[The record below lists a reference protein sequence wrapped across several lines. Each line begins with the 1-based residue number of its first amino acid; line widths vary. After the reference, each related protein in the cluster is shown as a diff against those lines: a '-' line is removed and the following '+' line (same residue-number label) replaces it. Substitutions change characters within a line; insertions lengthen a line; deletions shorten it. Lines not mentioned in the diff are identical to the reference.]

1 MTAKTALKPNMIFLA
16 VFFALFAVVKIFGSI
31 FEITASILLVV
42 LFLAFIGL
50 WIQVLYRKKGF
61 LAVWIPTIV
70 LFLMGRPMAFLV
82 QGEAW
87 TYFGKGVS
95 FTYLLILFF
104 TLCGVGLALAAEK
117 RPLPRLRLPD
127 KLGQGIGKGKAWLCA
142 HSFRKE
148 ELRENR
154 LFRVVIALGYG
165 ITFGCYFVT
174 KIAEYI
180 NMQGKTYLDF
190 YLEDHIALPWIIT
203 FLASIGIYF
212 ACVQLALVTKKRW
225 VFAIIGLYFLSTVPT
240 LLIGQRNPFI
250 LALLFGAAVL
260 YLKNKECWHIK
271 VSKKTMIAMGCVAL
285 VLVLVLV
292 LMMSV
297 FAGSRNEQ
305 DTGGLNIF
313 GRVLTF
319 IEDQGFTYEMIGQTI
334 TNRDYLRRTD
344 NNCYT
349 FASILDYYIY
359 GEVGN
364 LLLGTEPIPAGN
376 NVVRARQSND
386 LAHKIS
392 YKALGENYLNGAGL
406 GTSYVME
413 TYIDFGLIGV
423 LLINLFY
430 GFLLI
435 KMGDWFGKELLIDTA
450 IIHLLLKVFFVGRDG
465 AIIPF
470 YGLFTLH
477 FIMVVAG
484 LVALRIMIKLLKK
497 EKGGNEK

>member
-1 MTAKTALKPNMIFLA
+1 MTAKFASKANIILLSIFA
-16 VFFALFAVVKIFGSI
+16 VLFAVAKIFDSI
-31 FEITASILLVV
+31 FEITAGVLLVF

-50 WIQVLYRKKGF
+50 WIYVLSQKKIF
-61 LAVWIPTIV
+61 LSVWIPTIV

-82 QGEAW
+82 QGEQW

-95 FTYLLILFF
+95 FIYLLILFF
-104 TLCGVGLALAAEK
+104 TLCGIGLAMLPEK
-117 RPLPRLRLPD
+117 RPLPCPALPD
-127 KLGQGIGKGKAWLCA
+127 KIRRPIGKVWKWIRA
-142 HSFRKE
+142 HSFNKE

-154 LFRVVIALGYG
+154 FFRVFIALGYA
-165 ITFGCYFVT
+165 ITFGSYFIT
-174 KIAEYI
+174 KIAEYV
-180 NMQGKTYLDF
+180 NMRGKTYLDF
-190 YLEDHIALPWIIT
+190 YLGDYIALPWIIT
-203 FLASIGIYF
+203 FLASLGIYF

-225 VFAIIGLYFLSTVPT
+225 VIVIVGLYFLSTIPT

-250 LALLFGAAVL
+250 LALIFGAAVL

-271 VSKKTMIAMGCVAL
+271 VSKKTMIALVCAAV

-313 GRVLTF
+313 DRVLTF

-334 TNRDYLRRTD
+334 TNQDYLRKAD

-349 FASILDYYIY
+349 FAPIVDYYVY

-364 LLLGTEPIPAGN
+364 LLLGTAPIPMGN
-376 NVVRARQSND
+376 NAARAHQTND

-392 YKALGENYLNGAGL
+392 YRALGENYLNGAGL

-435 KMGDWFGKELLIDTA
+435 RIGDWFGKELLADTA
-450 IIHLLLKVFFVGRDG
+450 IIHLLLKVFFIGRDG

-470 YGLFTLH
+470 YSLFTLH

-484 LVALRIMIKLLKK
+484 MLALVILSKLLKK
-497 EKGGNEK
+497 GKNINEK